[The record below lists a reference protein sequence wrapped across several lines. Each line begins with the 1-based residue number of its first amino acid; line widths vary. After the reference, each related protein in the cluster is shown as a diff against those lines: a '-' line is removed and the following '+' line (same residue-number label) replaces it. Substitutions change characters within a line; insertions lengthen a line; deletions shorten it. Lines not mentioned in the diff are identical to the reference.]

1 MTAGVRFMLL
11 DIVKIGNS
19 RGIRLPAVIIK
30 ECNISNKVN
39 MEVVDGV
46 IVISPVKSPRTGW
59 DKAFKKMHAAGE
71 DIMQITAEKI
81 EEPEDW
87 EW

>member
-1 MTAGVRFMLL
+1 MLL

-19 RGIRLPAVIIK
+19 RGIRLPAVIMK

-39 MEVVDGV
+39 MEVVDGK
-46 IVISPVKSPRTGW
+46 IVITPLKSQRTGW

-71 DIMQITAEKI
+71 DSMQLAEEKI
-81 EEPEDW
+81 EELEDW

>member
-1 MTAGVRFMLL
+1 MLL

-30 ECNISNKVN
+30 ECNISDKVN
-39 MEVVDGV
+39 MEVVEGK
-46 IVISPVKSPRTGW
+46 IVISPMKSPRAAW
-59 DKAFKKMHAAGE
+59 DKAFKKMHAAG
-71 DIMQITAEKI
+71 DDSMQMTEEKI
-81 EEPEDW
+81 DDLEDW